1 METQTAPTYRI
12 WGPDNIAYG
21 PVELPGLVGWVRQG
35 RLNASSW
42 VYREEQ
48 RDWVHATDLPELK
61 PLLGP
66 KGVAAKAAG
75 PTNLKPEQLRRIK
88 VFADM
93 ESAQLA
99 SLLGYLEPVEVRKFT
114 VLFHKGDA
122 GDAMYSVLEGEVRAR
137 EVKSGGETT
146 LFTLGVGESFGELA
160 LLIEGERASDI
171 VANEDSKLL
180 RLPAKA
186 FAQII
191 REAPALATPFL
202 LAISR
207 TLAHR
212 SRALGGRLTSDLNL
226 AQAAGGIRS

>member
-35 RLNASSW
+35 RLNAQSW
-42 VYREEQ
+42 VYRDEQ
-48 RDWVHATDLPELK
+48 RDWLRAKEVPELRPIIPSGAGNK
-61 PLLGP
+61 P
-66 KGVAAKAAG
+66 AG
-75 PTNLKPEQLRRIK
+75 PTNLKPEHLRRIK
-88 VFADM
+88 TFADM
-93 ESAQLA
+93 ETAQLA

-180 RLPAKA
+180 RLPARA
-186 FAQII
+186 FAQIV

-226 AQAAGGIRS
+226 AHAAGGFHS